1 MVNDK
6 NLEKLLEVFP
16 KQAQYYFCKPNIPRG
31 MDAEFLAQKFYNKG
45 INGKAY
51 SSVIFAF
58 EAAKKQASNDDI
70 IFVGGSTFV
79 VAEVL

>member
-1 MVNDK
+1 
-6 NLEKLLEVFP
+6 
-16 KQAQYYFCKPNIPRG
+16 
-31 MDAEFLAQKFYNKG
+31 MDAEFLSQKFYNKG